1 MNAIGA
7 IVLFVLVPVLIMLVI
22 VSAVLGPKWSRAGRW
37 RPGETWHEEPVWL
50 GPGAADD
57 GQVALPSA
65 ADGDAAVA
73 QLAAADAGGA
83 DVAVADAAAD
93 GDAAGAQ
100 VAATAAVATTWEPGG
115 ARGRW

>member
-7 IVLFVLVPVLIMLVI
+7 IVLFVIVPVLFMLV
-22 VSAVLGPKWSRAGRW
+22 VVAAVLGPKWSRAGRW

-50 GPGAADD
+50 GPGDAES

-65 ADGDAAVA
+65 TAV
-73 QLAAADAGGA
+73 
-83 DVAVADAAAD
+83 DVAVGELPGPSADLAEDAD
-93 GDAAGAQ
+93 STEPGRPGSAELTP
-100 VAATAAVATTWEPGG
+100 ATASTWQPGG